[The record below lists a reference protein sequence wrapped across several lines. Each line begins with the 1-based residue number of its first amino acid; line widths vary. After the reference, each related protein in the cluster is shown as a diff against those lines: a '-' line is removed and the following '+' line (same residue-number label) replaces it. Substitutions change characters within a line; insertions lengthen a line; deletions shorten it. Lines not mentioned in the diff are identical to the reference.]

1 MHEAAHLGIKN
12 NDSGWKQ
19 SKQIP
24 LGLRRIDHCSGCTE
38 ADHTLGNRLPTDG
51 PQTHS
56 PAVNSVMWT
65 LTDHFNQAYISTHIS
80 TSRSKTAK
88 WRTQR
93 GNVLKLEE
101 KQKESVTEDDRWMFK
116 ASGGRGRTLRQ
127 AVKDRRRV
135 KWINKSRNGGR
146 STRQKTTAGEADWE
160 RAKSRSETEREP
172 ESLWRATREPR
183 RCVQH
188 VNTNAKSLKGF
199 HPAASPAQ
207 LCCQVR
213 TQQWD

>member
-1 MHEAAHLGIKN
+1 MRTKQT
-12 NDSGWKQ
+12 DSTGTPTYWSLFRMYRGRPHAGKPTSHRRPTNPQ
-19 SKQIP
+19 S
-24 LGLRRIDHCSGCTE
+24 CSQQC
-38 ADHTLGNRLPTDG
+38 H
-51 PQTHS
+51 
-56 PAVNSVMWT
+56 VNINF
-65 LTDHFNQAYISTHIS
+65 DRFNQAYISTYIS

-93 GNVLKLEE
+93 GKVFETRGETKG
-101 KQKESVTEDDRWMFK
+101 EDDRWMFK
-116 ASGGRGRTLRQ
+116 ASGGRGRTLRR

-183 RCVQH
+183 EVC
-188 VNTNAKSLKGF
+188 
-199 HPAASPAQ
+199 AA
-207 LCCQVR
+207 CQYKC
-213 TQQWD
+213 